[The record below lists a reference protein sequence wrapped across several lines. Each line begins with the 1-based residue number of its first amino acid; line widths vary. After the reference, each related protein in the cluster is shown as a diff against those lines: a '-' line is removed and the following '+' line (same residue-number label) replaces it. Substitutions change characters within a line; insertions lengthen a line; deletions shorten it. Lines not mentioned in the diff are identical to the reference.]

1 MVRSTQYGGKPTSL
15 TLLPKSLKR
24 PKSGVRLVIPKK
36 NMLVQHDNESRY
48 IKMYLIN
55 SSSDTILVDR
65 ADATVIGISTEVFAD
80 GEWKIFQT
88 ITGSSCGNSYWK
100 MTMQPKNFL
109 YIELENKTK
118 GPLKALYRVRLK
130 IKCLQNHSRRLL
142 EKILIIRP
150 VSLTCS
156 FRHKLSIGLSNN
168 SYATLLLSVWR
179 SLGAGFNGESS
190 EITMSTFVYINQ
202 NNAICFT

>member
-1 MVRSTQYGGKPTSL
+1 MTTVGQVSTLLLIISFLAGSLKAQSTSGWERYTTAWVVRSTQYGGKPTSL

-130 IKCLQNHSRRLL
+130 TANLDVISNATTIYLTPELLRLAGTTPPA
-142 EKILIIRP
+142 I
-150 VSLTCS
+150 SL
-156 FRHKLSIGLSNN
+156 
-168 SYATLLLSVWR
+168 
-179 SLGAGFNGESS
+179 
-190 EITMSTFVYINQ
+190 
-202 NNAICFT
+202 